1 MQKNKRRKPST
12 NSEMS
17 SSKFSKFLTDLAVCL
32 QGEKGPEIA
41 YLLKPTGEHGKG
53 LLKDFRNPTVRPDP
67 LWFHLVPYP
76 CAVLVAAKLVLLRR
90 KPREPLGRDRHPI
103 RAGREPLRAKARR

>member
-1 MQKNKRRKPST
+1 MQKKKRRKAAN
-12 NSEMS
+12 NSEMA

-53 LLKDFRNPTVRPDP
+53 LLKDFRNPTVRSDP
-67 LWFHLVPYP
+67 LWFRLAPQPIDGTRSGKSCPTTKEASRAPGTRSPYNT
-76 CAVLVAAKLVLLRR
+76 CWS
-90 KPREPLGRDRHPI
+90 
-103 RAGREPLRAKARR
+103 